1 VGIDHIR
8 IASLREVIP
17 RRFLAVLVLAA
28 GFCWPLLA
36 HELGLIQVEAMF
48 RKDGTYVID
57 LLVDREHLPLQAA
70 SPEVFLRRVA
80 TSALFSFDGKVAP
93 HEKTEV
99 SKVAGKP
106 NVTRLRFTGR
116 TPPEVSR
123 FTFADDA
130 IPGFFVM
137 KLRSEGREGTVTQW
151 VESGKASPP
160 FPLDRAVV
168 PLTRWEIVKLYLRL
182 GYTHILPRGLDH
194 VLFVLGIFLL
204 AVDLKPVLW
213 QVSAF
218 TLAHTITLALTV
230 YGIVSLSP
238 RVVEPLI
245 ALSIVYVAVENV
257 FTARL
262 HAWRP
267 VVVFCFGLLHG
278 MGFAGVLSEIGLPRS
293 EFVPALLSFN
303 AGVEGGQLTVILV
316 AFLTFGLPFR
326 RKPWYR
332 QRIVIPGSL
341 LIAAIGLYWSV
352 QRVFFAN

>member
-1 VGIDHIR
+1 MT
-8 IASLREVIP
+8 LR
-17 RRFLAVLVLAA
+17 RLLAVLFLAT
-28 GFCWPLLA
+28 GLSLPLLA
-36 HELGLIQVEAMF
+36 HELGMIQVEAAF
-48 RKDGTYVID
+48 QKDGTYLVD
-57 LLVDREHLPLQAA
+57 LLIDREHLPMQVAGA
-70 SPEVFLRRVA
+70 GTSPDVFLRGIGTAAV
-80 TSALFSFDGKVAP
+80 LSFDGKPAE
-93 HEKTEV
+93 HGKADV
-99 SKVAGKP
+99 SLVEGKP
-106 NVTRLRFTGR
+106 NVTRLRLTGR
-116 TPPEVSR
+116 TPSAVSQ

-130 IPGFFVM
+130 ILGYFVL
-137 KLRSEGREGTVTQW
+137 KLRSEGRPETVTQW
-151 VESGKASPP
+151 VDGGKTSPP

-230 YGIVSLSP
+230 YGVVSLSP

-267 VVVFCFGLLHG
+267 IVVFCFGLLHG
-278 MGFAGVLSEIGLPRS
+278 MGFAGVLTEIGLPRS

-303 AGVEGGQLTVILV
+303 LGVELGQLTVILV
-316 AFLTFGLPFR
+316 AFLAFGLPFR
-326 RKPWYR
+326 KKSWYR
-332 QRIVIPGSL
+332 SRIVVPGSL
-341 LIAAIGLYWSV
+341 MIAAIGLYWSV
-352 QRVFFAN
+352 QRLFFAT